1 MPSPSPTLPDR
12 AAAVV
17 CGAGVAG
24 LAAAWQ
30 LARRPGFGDLV
41 VVDERP
47 PLSLTSDK
55 STECYRDWWP
65 DRPMIALV
73 RRSIEWL
80 DRIATETGNAIALN
94 RNGYLFASARPEGA
108 EALERRA
115 RAITTLGGS
124 PLRVHR
130 GRPTD
135 PEWTAPAWDRPEPTA
150 DGADLF
156 LDPAEIRRRFPWL
169 AADTIA
175 ALHARRC
182 GWLAAQQLGM
192 YWLERARDAGAR
204 LVEGR
209 VTAVDLDGRRVAGV
223 RVERPDGSVAR
234 IATHCFVDA
243 AGPFAGDVAR
253 RVGVELPVFHELHL
267 KVVFDDEH
275 GAVPREAPLVCW
287 EDPVA
292 LDWSAQ
298 ERHELAADP
307 ATARLVGELPA
318 GVHFRPEGGLEGRS
332 AVLLW
337 NHDVPRVEPRFPIAI
352 DPLHVPVVV
361 GGVARA
367 LPAFARYVEGGR
379 RPFVDGGYYT
389 KTVENR
395 PLIGP
400 LSPAIEGTWLIG
412 ALSGFG
418 VMASPA
424 AGELLAAH
432 VAGEPLPDW
441 HRAFLP
447 TRYEDPDYVDGLA
460 ALESGQL

>member
-1 MPSPSPTLPDR
+1 
-12 AAAVV
+12 V

-24 LAAAWQ
+24 LSVAWH
-30 LARRPGFGDLV
+30 LTRRAPFRDLV
-41 VVDERP
+41 IVDERP

-80 DRIATETGNAIALN
+80 DRIAAATGNAIALN
-94 RNGYLFASARPEGA
+94 RHGYLFATARREGA
-108 EALERRA
+108 AALEARA
-115 RAITTLGGS
+115 RATTALAGA
-124 PLRVHR
+124 PLRIHR
-130 GRPTD
+130 GRASD
-135 PEWTAPAWDRPEPTA
+135 PAWCEPAWDRPEATA

-156 LDPAEIRRRFPWL
+156 LDPGEIRRRFPWL
-169 AADTIA
+169 APDTLA
-175 ALHARRC
+175 ALHTRRC

-192 YWLERARDAGAR
+192 RWLEEARDAGAR

-209 VTAVDLDGRRVAGV
+209 VAAVDLDGRRVAGV
-223 RVERPDGSVAR
+223 RVERPAGSVER
-234 IATHCFVDA
+234 IATSCFVDA

-253 RVGVELPVFHELHL
+253 LLDVELPIFHELHL
-267 KVVFDDEH
+267 KVVFDDER
-275 GAVPREAPLVCW
+275 GAVPRAAPLVCW

-292 LDWSAQ
+292 LDWSDE
-298 ERHELAADP
+298 ERRELAADP
-307 ATARLVGELPA
+307 ATARLTAELPA
-318 GVHFRPEGGLEGRS
+318 GVHFRPEGGLGGRR

-337 NHDVPRVEPRFPIAI
+337 NHDVPRVEPRLPFSA

-367 LPAFARYVEGGR
+367 LPAFAPYVEGGP

-395 PLIGP
+395 PLVGP
-400 LSPAIEGTWLIG
+400 LSPTLEGAWLIG

-418 VMASPA
+418 IMASPA
-424 AGELLAAH
+424 AGELLAAQ

-447 TRYEDPDYVDGLA
+447 TRYEDAGYLAELA

>member
-1 MPSPSPTLPDR
+1 MPPSPSALPER
-12 AAAVV
+12 AGAVV

-24 LAAAWQ
+24 LSAAWH
-30 LARRPGFGDLV
+30 LTRRAAFRDLV
-41 VVDERP
+41 IVDERP

-65 DRPMIALV
+65 DGPMIALM

-80 DRIATETGNAIALN
+80 DRIAAETGNGIALN
-94 RNGYLFASARPEGA
+94 RNGYLFATARREGS
-108 EALERRA
+108 EALEARA
-115 RAITTLGGS
+115 RATTALSGA

-130 GRPTD
+130 GRATD
-135 PEWTAPAWDRPEPTA
+135 PEWIEPAWDRPEPTA

-156 LDPAEIRRRFPWL
+156 LDPGEIRRRFPWL
-169 AADTIA
+169 AADTLA
-175 ALHARRC
+175 ALHTRRC

-192 YWLERARDAGAR
+192 SWLEGARAAGAR

-209 VTAVDLDGRRVAGV
+209 VVAVDLDGRRVAGV

-234 IATHCFVDA
+234 ITTSHFVDA
-243 AGPFAGDVAR
+243 AGPFAGEVAR
-253 RVGVELPVFHELHL
+253 LLGVELPIFHELHL

-275 GAVPREAPLVCW
+275 GVVPRAAPLVCW

-292 LDWSAQ
+292 LDWSEA
-298 ERHELAADP
+298 ERRELAADP
-307 ATARLVGELPA
+307 ANARLVGELPA
-318 GVHFRPEGGLEGRS
+318 GVHFRPEGGLESRA

-337 NHDVPRVEPRFPIAI
+337 NHDVPKVEPCLPIAI

-367 LPAFARYVEGGR
+367 LPAFARYVAGGR

-389 KTVENR
+389 KTTENR
-395 PLIGP
+395 PLVGP
-400 LSPAIEGTWLIG
+400 LSPRIDGAWLIA

-432 VAGEPLPDW
+432 VAGEPLPDG

-447 TRYEDPDYVDGLA
+447 TRYEDAAYLAGLA
-460 ALESGQL
+460 ALDSGQL